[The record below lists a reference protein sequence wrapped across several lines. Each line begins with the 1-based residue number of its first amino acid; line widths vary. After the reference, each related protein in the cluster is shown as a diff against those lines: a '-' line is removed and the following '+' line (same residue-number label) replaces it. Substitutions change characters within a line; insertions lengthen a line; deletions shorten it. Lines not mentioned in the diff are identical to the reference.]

1 MLSLDKFRRH
11 DSVRRA
17 SVQMIQASHRLSIL
31 RDKFVHAGLIGWFG
45 ARPRQ
50 PSSPLLHG
58 DMARVTKRKTP
69 RNVSGAPTRLDL
81 QPRRRS
87 GSRRVACSLRCRSR
101 KAPTPWPLFCRH
113 DSAPRWI
120 ILIFPS
126 KGHRLQLQIFS
137 GILFRFRGFRP
148 EWQIPKKYCSSM
160 ECGGQERPISGVKSG
175 RTASG
180 AVTTSRCMRCSA
192 STIHLETKTICAR
205 KCGG

>member
-1 MLSLDKFRRH
+1 MLSLDKFPSH

-17 SVQMIQASHRLSIL
+17 SVHMIQASHRLWIL
-31 RDKFVHAGLIGWFG
+31 RDKFVHAGLISWFG

-50 PSSPLLHG
+50 PSSPLQHG
-58 DMARVTKRKTP
+58 AVARVTKRKSR
-69 RNVSGAPTRLDL
+69 RNVSGASTGPDL

-87 GSRRVACSLRCRSR
+87 GSRRVASSLRCRSR

-120 ILIFPS
+120 ILRFPS

-148 EWQIPKKYCSSM
+148 EWQIPKKYCLSM
-160 ECGGQERPISGVKSG
+160 ECGGLEAPISGVKSG
-175 RTASG
+175 KTASG
-180 AVTTSRCMRCSA
+180 AVTMSRCMRCSA
-192 STIHLETKTICAR
+192 STIHLETTTICAR